1 MKKLVIFLVLF
12 VGFAFLPF
20 LGNKVIQ
27 DTIDQR
33 LEQLHSDG
41 LDIKLVK
48 EEKRYLDTKLIY
60 NIKVLD
66 KKKFI
71 DFLQQFS
78 SKQLPPYTKNLIDG
92 VELGVVVKYPN
103 IPLSDKIDLDIYPTK
118 LPDELRQKVAQNDE
132 KLLKKIDTIIQE
144 KKVLYH
150 INYAVTSGEFSGYMK
165 DFDETFEEFHGNKIA
180 IAYSDIVAHGKGFL
194 LAPESLKVSVGKINA
209 SVDAKEGGFELELTK
224 LFSSSNFETDTTYIT
239 SLNLMSGKLKARDNK
254 GKIIINTT
262 LNGLG
267 VNFSS
272 NTQNKDA
279 ELFAKGVIEK
289 FSFVNMQG
297 DYKGENLQYDI
308 QVDGLDKKS
317 YIKLK
322 DIVEKIQFSQ
332 EEQQQGQ
339 IYEEI
344 LSILKNG
351 FDLKIAK
358 FSLQNFID
366 AKVGNVG
373 GFDLNLLLHVNKDQ
387 NILQKLQRNP
397 KLIAKNFTLHSDL
410 KFDKSFYNYLHSL
423 YNIDQKLAPYKKEQM
438 DQILFDIDYIDQ
450 ELYINKQK
458 VQ

>member
-224 LFSSSNFETDTTYIT
+224 LFSSSNFE
-239 SLNLMSGKLKARDNK
+239 
-254 GKIIINTT
+254 
-262 LNGLG
+262 
-267 VNFSS
+267 FS
-272 NTQNKDA
+272 
-279 ELFAKGVIEK
+279 
-289 FSFVNMQG
+289 
-297 DYKGENLQYDI
+297 
-308 QVDGLDKKS
+308 
-317 YIKLK
+317 
-322 DIVEKIQFSQ
+322 
-332 EEQQQGQ
+332 
-339 IYEEI
+339 
-344 LSILKNG
+344 
-351 FDLKIAK
+351 
-358 FSLQNFID
+358 
-366 AKVGNVG
+366 
-373 GFDLNLLLHVNKDQ
+373 
-387 NILQKLQRNP
+387 
-397 KLIAKNFTLHSDL
+397 
-410 KFDKSFYNYLHSL
+410 
-423 YNIDQKLAPYKKEQM
+423 
-438 DQILFDIDYIDQ
+438 
-450 ELYINKQK
+450 
-458 VQ
+458 